1 MAYKTYNTDIKPNE
15 SIESYYKRLAKV
27 ADQRLVRLEQLSG
40 QENFKGVE
48 KFAYSKAQKALDV
61 WGGSRFNTKM
71 PETPNLRNEKIADI
85 INFLQSPTST
95 KAGITDVYKRRA
107 STMKKKYG
115 LDMSWQEMGKVME
128 AFSDDSTGGSATK
141 VKAIGVIKQ
150 IDKYGIEAAK
160 KRNPNLDDD
169 IVKAV
174 AERYLKNDK
183 YSNIIDS
190 LNLSTDKSA
199 LIKILEEI

>member
-1 MAYKTYNTDIKPNE
+1 
-15 SIESYYKRLAKV
+15 
-27 ADQRLVRLEQLSG
+27 
-40 QENFKGVE
+40 
-48 KFAYSKAQKALDV
+48 
-61 WGGSRFNTKM
+61 
-71 PETPNLRNEKIADI
+71 
-85 INFLQSPTST
+85 
-95 KAGITDVYKRRA
+95 
-107 STMKKKYG
+107 MKKKYG

>member
-48 KFAYSKAQKALDV
+48 KFAYAKAQKALDV

-150 IDKYGIEAAK
+150 IDKYGLEAAK
-160 KRNPNLDDD
+160 KRNPNLDD

>member
-48 KFAYSKAQKALDV
+48 KFAYAKAQKALDV

>member
-48 KFAYSKAQKALDV
+48 KFAYAKAQKALDV

-150 IDKYGIEAAK
+150 IDKYGIEAAE

>member
-1 MAYKTYNTDIKPNE
+1 MAYKTYNTDIKPGE

-95 KAGITDVYKRRA
+95 KSGITDVYKRRA

>member
-27 ADQRLVRLEQLSG
+27 ADQRLVKLEQLSG

-48 KFAYSKAQKALDV
+48 KFAYAKAQKALDV